1 MAITITVDALISAIR
16 VGNTAVEKTE
26 ITRLRDYA
34 IAEISQYVGPAYATI
49 DPLIVNE
56 ATVRLVGYLYDMPT
70 IARGAA
76 FANALRN
83 SGAGRMLFRF
93 RVHRA
98 GLATPDE
105 AMAAGIGSVGN
116 PVVNVDV
123 SAGDLVITF
132 NDGSAETHTL
142 PAAGTGVDQTAR
154 DLAGAAQTVA
164 DAAQTDVDDHESN
177 HPSSY
182 TNAQAQDA
190 ARSVVSDWAEQ
201 DNGSDIPESKTQR
214 KIFLTTSPING
225 NTDPGTR
232 SKLHDVH
239 LYVEDTEWQ
248 VYEHT
253 GTAPP
258 YLVLRSRL
266 TETAVAV
273 QALIN
278 THAAMPNVH
287 HAGPSLLGSYTG
299 TLSNTAWT
307 ATSLT
312 PTAGKAMVGVVYV
325 GANTHNSFTWNG
337 WVMGW
342 YPRNRY
348 DATNDT
354 DGAWRY
360 NFRSSS
366 SQLIYIGRAG
376 DGSIQVRVNGVQTE
390 TFEFEFWEL

>member
-1 MAITITVDALISAIR
+1 MAVTLTIADLAAAVRLGDSAEELKE
-16 VGNTAVEKTE
+16 V
-26 ITRLRDYA
+26 TRLHAYVSEAVDKYA
-34 IAEISQYVGPAYATI
+34 PDAPATTA
-49 DPLIVNE
+49 NE
-56 ATVRLVGYLYDMPT
+56 AAVRLAAQLFDQPTASRGGY
-70 IARGAA
+70 
-76 FANALRN
+76 ANALRV
-83 SGAGRMLFRF
+83 SGAARILMPYRI
-93 RVHRA
+93 HRA
-98 GLATPDE
+98 GSTADAVAVAQGAVGTT
-105 AMAAGIGSVGN
+105 GN
-116 PVVNVDV
+116 PVIDV
-123 SAGDLVITF
+123 AVSGAEIVVTF
-132 NDGSAETHTL
+132 ADGSTESHDLA
-142 PAAGTGVDQTAR
+142 AAGVFGTDQDAR
-154 DLAGAAQTVA
+154 DAAEAAQTEI
-164 DAAQTDVDDHESN
+164 DDHESN

-182 TNAQAQDA
+182 TNQDARDA
-190 ARSVVSDWAEQ
+190 ARSVIFDWAEQ

-287 HAGPSLLGSYTG
+287 HAPGGGPSLLGSYTG

-307 ATSLT
+307 VTTLT

-342 YPRNRY
+342 YPRGRF
-348 DATNDT
+348 DSTNAA

-360 NFRSSS
+360 NFRSTG
-366 SQLIYIGRAG
+366 SQLIYVGRAANG
-376 DGSIQVRVNGVQTE
+376 NVQIRVNGVQAE